1 MPTSA
6 KRIKPETEVKEKFL
20 TFYKSIFLRR
30 HVNGIQQTI
39 DICRPDV
46 REKKSD
52 KRVPKR
58 EQIFQ

>member
-39 DICRPDV
+39 VICRPDV
-46 REKKSD
+46 REKVTKGFQSENKFFSD
-52 KRVPKR
+52 
-58 EQIFQ
+58 